1 MAGEFKGPV
10 SNAALRYDVRQ
21 EITMQSI
28 KSLFSLLLIIAVLV
42 FAIQNIAAIK
52 VQFLVWSFSLPSALL
67 ILLLLC
73 IGFLL
78 GVLFYSLL
86 LNRRRR
92 R

>member
-1 MAGEFKGPV
+1 M
-10 SNAALRYDVRQ
+10 RYDGRWKF
-21 EITMQSI
+21 IMQSI
-28 KSLFSLLLIIAVLV
+28 KSIFGLLLIIAALV

-52 VQFLVWSFSLPSALL
+52 VQFLLWSFSLPSALL
-67 ILLLLC
+67 ILMLLS

-86 LNRRRR
+86 LHRRRR